1 MLACL
6 FVCFF
11 FSSFFFPGW
20 VLVVKVLKYKNGT
33 IRKEGGKNEEKK
45 GGNNLVFVG
54 YQISEVIR
62 SDLCKTLEKG
72 EWELFFHFCLFFV

>member
-1 MLACL
+1 M
-6 FVCFF
+6 
-11 FSSFFFPGW
+11 
-20 VLVVKVLKYKNGT
+20 KK
-33 IRKEGGKNEEKK
+33 RK